1 MNKLYLQVDVAMAK
15 DNKCT
20 KREYLDYVIDEFMNA
35 RRDDYD
41 NFERSYVI
49 GILSDR
55 VETYW

>member
-1 MNKLYLQVDVAMAK
+1 MAK